1 MRSVSQ
7 RLLISLTVLML
18 LFFGVM
24 AAVLDAR
31 FRKVAEKSLRE
42 LLDAQMVAL
51 IASAEPDDAGHIVPA
66 LADREARLATPGSG
80 LYAAVSDGSG
90 EPYWRS
96 PSAAGRLQQFGPP
109 QPPGERDFR
118 YLIDLRGAR
127 LAAVSRGLQWE
138 ADGGDSRNLTFTVAT
153 DLTPFETQ
161 VRDFRRGLVK
171 GFAAL
176 AVALLLALA
185 LLLRWAVTPLRRLA
199 SQIHAV
205 ERGERDSL
213 DTRWPAE
220 LDGLVANLNTL
231 LAAERTRI
239 ARYRDTLGNL
249 AHSLKT
255 PLAVL
260 RATFPAGGPGAE
272 QVNAEVDR
280 MTAIVEHQL
289 RRAATTGG
297 ASVGKQ
303 TVEVL
308 PVAQDLRGAML
319 KAHGSKDFSLELA
332 IGPEVLFVGD
342 RDDLTEALGNLMDN
356 ACKWC
361 RSRVRVSSLLQAGV
375 GAGEKLRII
384 VEDDGPGIAAA
395 DRERVLQRGA
405 RADEATPGHGLGLA
419 MVRDMAE
426 LYGGQLEIAE
436 SKLGGARLE
445 LRLPGRMRQAHAVP
459 WGA

>member
-7 RLLISLTVLML
+7 RLLISVTVLML
-18 LFFGVM
+18 LFFGMM

-51 IASAEPDDAGHIVPA
+51 IASAEPDDSGRILPG

-80 LYAAVSDGSG
+80 LYAAVSDGAS

-96 PSAAGRLQQFGPP
+96 PSAAGRLQQFGPA

-118 YLIDLRGAR
+118 YITDLRGAR

-138 ADGGDSRNLTFTVAT
+138 ADGGGSRNLTFTVAT
-153 DLTPFETQ
+153 DLAPFDTQ
-161 VRDFRRGLVK
+161 VSDFRRGLVK
-171 GFAAL
+171 GFTAL

-185 LLLRWAVTPLRRLA
+185 LLLRWALTPLRRLA

-205 ERGERDSL
+205 ERGDRDSL
-213 DTRWPAE
+213 DSSWPTE
-220 LDGLVANLNTL
+220 LDGVVANLNTL
-231 LAAERTRI
+231 LTAERTRI

-260 RATFPAGGPGAE
+260 RATFTHGRPGAE
-272 QVNAEVDR
+272 QVNVEVDR

-289 RRAATTGG
+289 RRAATSGG
-297 ASVGKQ
+297 ASVGRQ
-303 TVEVL
+303 SVEVL
-308 PVAQDLRGAML
+308 PIAQELRGAML
-319 KAHGSKDFSLELA
+319 KAHGNKDFSLELA
-332 IGPEVLFVGD
+332 VPADVLFVGD
-342 RDDLTEALGNLMDN
+342 RDDLMEALGNLMDN
-356 ACKWC
+356 AAKWC
-361 RSRVRVSSLLQAGV
+361 SGRVRVSSLLQAGV
-375 GAGEKLRII
+375 GAGQKLRIA
-384 VEDDGPGIAAA
+384 VEDDGPGIASA

-405 RADEATPGHGLGLA
+405 RADEATPGHGLGLT

-426 LYGGQLEIAE
+426 LYGGQLEITE
-436 SKLGGARLE
+436 SALGGARLE
-445 LRLPGRMRQAHAVP
+445 LRLPGRMR
-459 WGA
+459 